1 MLKCNFKKS
10 ITTPKL
16 GNTVDENEDN
26 ILEPSKS
33 EIQFDT
39 LIRFAISDG
48 ATESSFSKEWSDLL
62 VSGYKDQFFDKNHL
76 SITIKKIS
84 ETWQSIVSNIE
95 LPWYAQQ
102 KAETGAFAT
111 FLGLTIN
118 REENTYNAIAIGDC
132 TLFQIR
138 NNELIYSFP
147 ILTFEQFDSTPKLIS
162 SIPKYQKNL
171 EELAEYTEKEIH
183 PNDLILIATDAIA
196 AWIFKKKEASEK
208 PWQELSTLLNY
219 EDYKTD
225 FTNWLNN
232 KRRENEIK
240 NDDVTLILINFE

>member
-1 MLKCNFKKS
+1 MVKCNFKS

-16 GNTVDENEDN
+16 GNAIEENEDN

-48 ATESSFSKEWSDLL
+48 ATESSFSKEWSDFL
-62 VSGYKDQFFDKNHL
+62 VSGYKDKVFDKDSL
-76 SITIKKIS
+76 SDTIKKIS

-102 KAETGAFAT
+102 KAQTGALQT
-111 FLGLTIN
+111 FLGVTIN
-118 REENTYNAIAIGDC
+118 REESTYNAIAIGDC
-132 TLFQIR
+132 SLFQIR
-138 NNELIYSFP
+138 NDELIYSFP
-147 ILTFEQFDSTPKLIS
+147 ILNFEQFDSTPKLIS

-171 EELAEYTEKEIH
+171 EELAEYTAKEIH
-183 PNDLILIATDAIA
+183 PNDLIIIATDAIA
-196 AWIFKKKEASEK
+196 AWIFKKKETGDK
-208 PWQELSTLLNY
+208 PWQDLSTLLNY

-232 KRRENEIK
+232 KRREHEIK